1 MAKAKKAAPPTAVAA
16 QDTTAILKELE
27 MIRRLLM
34 LLAVKI
40 GASTGELG
48 VALGVTQQRASQLI
62 AAGKIKKLKLSSA
75 TDGDD

>member
-1 MAKAKKAAPPTAVAA
+1 MAKAKKAAPATAVAA

-27 MIRRLLM
+27 MIRR

-62 AAGKIKKLKLSSA
+62 AAGKIKKLKFSSA
-75 TDGDD
+75 ADGDD